1 MMTKKLMGIFVTGLM
16 TISAS
21 AHAFIVT
28 VPEIDGAGT
37 FTALG
42 LLAGAIALFA
52 EKKRQK

>member
-1 MMTKKLMGIFVTGLM
+1 MSKKLKGVYITGLLALSS
-16 TISAS
+16 TVNAVPIS
-21 AHAFIVT
+21 